1 MRIEMRRII
10 AVYDFL
16 SQLRYHVAKMGEYDS
31 MSQMLSV
38 NEVAEIMGVHRRT
51 VERMIAAGEI
61 DAIRVGRAWRIAPQN
76 VNAVAGA
83 AVVNDT
89 QPAKEAARAVALA
102 CLAESLAVL
111 RAYCDRTGKNIQD
124 LTVADLQRM
133 V

>member
-1 MRIEMRRII
+1 MP
-10 AVYDFL
+10 
-16 SQLRYHVAKMGEYDS
+16 
-31 MSQMLSV
+31 QMLSV
-38 NEVAEIMGVHRRT
+38 NEVAEVMGVHRRT

-102 CLAESLAVL
+102 CLSESLCVL
-111 RAYCDRTGKNIQD
+111 RAYCDRTGKTIQD